1 VLTRRRMV
9 ADVLG
14 HLVDVFVLFDAVSG
28 PLQPRDA
35 QLASQ
40 RADPV
45 AQGLT
50 DERLAIDIDVVS
62 PAKISHRFAI
72 GSVDSDVVV
81 RHGA

>member
-1 VLTRRRMV
+1 MLTRRCMV
-9 ADVLG
+9 EDVLG
-14 HLVDVFVLFDAVSG
+14 YLVDVFALFDAVSG
-28 PLQPRDA
+28 PLQPRDG
-35 QLASQ
+35 LLVSQ

-50 DERLAIDIDVVS
+50 DERLVIDRDVVS

-72 GSVDSDVVV
+72 GAVDSHVVV